1 MSFIPFTKSKNFRYQ
16 PLYGLG
22 LFVAGCCPGA
32 STFMIFKYFFKD
44 IHNIGIA
51 LKTLLDLFSAPE
63 NSQAT
68 VIALIVSF
76 LSPHLFYLV
85 LINRLIRRIH
95 SKIQSIIRYT
105 SIDILSKSTFE
116 LSEPEAETFD
126 DISQI
131 KKKWFIININLRF
144 I

>member
-22 LFVAGCCPGA
+22 LFVAGCCP
-32 STFMIFKYFFKD
+32 D